1 MKPESKR
8 PLKATAMRRKQR
20 PVFRLRTVANIL
32 SRSIWSKGR
41 KAASVSSIRTNRRCS
56 ALNTRRGILVFPHPQ
71 QVMISLQV
79 CYEGHVQGVGFR
91 FTVRHIAKGFDVT
104 GWVRNLPD
112 GRVELQV
119 SGDHEEIRAFLD
131 QVAQSELHSLIRK
144 QTENKL
150 NEPVA
155 ARSFEIRYD

>member
-1 MKPESKR
+1 MEFHARGLCSLDIR
-8 PLKATAMRRKQR
+8 CA
-20 PVFRLRTVANIL
+20 
-32 SRSIWSKGR
+32 
-41 KAASVSSIRTNRRCS
+41 VSPISE
-56 ALNTRRGILVFPHPQ
+56 
-71 QVMISLQV
+71 QVMISFQV
-79 CYEGHVQGVGFR
+79 FYEGRVQGVGFR
-91 FTVRHIAKGFDVT
+91 FTVRQIAKGFDLT

-119 SGDHEEIRAFLD
+119 TGDEDELRAFLD
-131 QVAQSELHSLIRK
+131 QIAQSELHSLIRK